1 MSDFSHLGGVLVS
14 AFLARAL
21 ANLRRLG
28 RSKARIEGFDPVFY
42 RRYYP
47 DLHQLTSDDALARHF
62 QRHGCVEARFPNADA
77 LIAALEQRHGALPD
91 DFVPLQY
98 RSNHADLAEF
108 SLPWQLKAHYLR
120 FGRAEG
126 RTYRSLDL
134 APYERAFERLRAAE
148 TDGFGS
154 WAGISAGDTFAELL
168 SVAGVLPGAWLKCFV
183 LHEFAIL
190 NASWLP
196 RHPVSRIDGLCL
208 FLQQGVE
215 RLAPIAL
222 SRRFDPDF
230 YRAQVNADPGELDA
244 DLYRRWLGTGIA
256 EGLPGSEGEALLA
269 LLREDRFPD
278 CFDETAYRAR
288 LPRTV
293 RKPGH
298 GRFAALAQFV
308 TETFQLPALESV
320 RRQCSARLLEQIGE
334 HHILRGDNVVAHDAL
349 NRAIAAKPGV
359 GRLHHRRG
367 DALRALGREREA
379 TADYLVAAE
388 APDAI
393 VWSHI
398 HAAEGLAAAP
408 DVPEAVFDRLLRSA
422 PRWCSSPHWRDAA
435 HRVIERVFEAASA
448 RAHTLYAA
456 HRRTEADAVLTS
468 CLDRIVALLP
478 VVDPLPAPL
487 PPASSA
493 RIVLVANRD
502 LSQCDHYRVIQ
513 KVEQL
518 ERLGWHVEVFRQA
531 EAGGCRP
538 AIDAASAVI
547 FYRVAALPNVVHA
560 ILYARALG
568 VPTLYEIDDLLFDP
582 AVYPD
587 PFDSF
592 EGQITPA
599 EYAGLQYGVPLF
611 RYAMRLCETGLAS
624 TPALADAMRP
634 LVRSG
639 ICHVLRNGLDSRNEP
654 FIARGPMPAE
664 SDTITLFYGSGTKA
678 HNRDFNELVAPALIE
693 IFEKHA
699 AVRLVVAGYLGLDER
714 FRAHAHRIRQLGF
727 DPEVGAYWE
736 VLSSVDI
743 NIAVLAVNPMTD
755 AKSEIK
761 WLEAA
766 MCGLPSVVTPTR
778 TYREVLVD
786 GEDVLFAATPAEWAT
801 ALKRLIS
808 DSSLR
813 RRIGLGAHAK
823 ARTAYTLDVAGA
835 VLARALPPLPPEVPV
850 RQVDSVQVPRT
861 RKAGRARLLFVH
873 VYFPPQTIGGATRV
887 LRDNVDHLIAVAADR
902 FEIAIAASDLDAE
915 PAYRTRIDNYRG
927 LPVYRIAVPAKM
939 HMDWRPFDPEME
951 EPFAALVDRL
961 EPDLVHFH
969 CVQRLTGS
977 VVEVVQA
984 RGVPYFIT
992 LHDAWWIS
1000 DFQFL
1005 TDADGILQVPCD
1017 DVLTDATDRKLSPIS
1032 SIARRRRLGRLLDGA
1047 TALLAVSDAFAE
1059 VYRRAGYP
1067 QTIAV
1072 PNGVSSFTPRP
1083 RIPGRDG
1090 CVRLGHVGGRTA
1102 HKGASLLEVAL
1113 REGAFENLD
1122 LTLVDHSYPT
1132 DYTSAEVW
1140 GATPIRIV
1148 GRLPQDRIAEL
1159 YAELDVLLAPSIWP
1173 ESFGLVTREARAA
1186 GLWVV
1191 ASDRGAIGQDIRQGV
1206 DGFRID
1212 VGSLQDLRGVLARLN
1227 AEPDRFS
1234 RSPPETRSM
1243 RTESE
1248 QGDDLIALYTDS
1260 IARRAG

>member
-1 MSDFSHLGGVLVS
+1 MVS
-14 AFLARAL
+14 LFPTRAL

-28 RSKARIEGFDPVFY
+28 RSKARIDGFDPVFY
-42 RRYYP
+42 RRCYP
-47 DLHQLTSDDALARHF
+47 DLHRLTSDEALALHF
-62 QRHGCVEARFPNADA
+62 QRHGCVESRFPNADA
-77 LIAALEQRHGALPD
+77 LIAALERRHGPLPD
-91 DFVPLQY
+91 DFVPVQY
-98 RSNHADLAEF
+98 RLNHADLVEF
-108 SLPWQLKAHYLR
+108 SLPWQLKAHYLQ

-134 APYERAFERLRAAE
+134 APYERSFERMRAAQAQDLGCSE
-148 TDGFGS
+148 GTP
-154 WAGISAGDTFAELL
+154 ATDTFAERL
-168 SVAGVLPGAWLKCFV
+168 SIAGVLPGAWLECFV
-183 LHEFAIL
+183 LHEFNIL
-190 NASWLP
+190 NASWLA
-196 RHPVSRIDGLCL
+196 RQPVSRIDGLCV
-208 FLQQGVE
+208 FLEQGIE

-222 SRRFDPDF
+222 GRRFDPAF
-230 YRAQVNADPGELDA
+230 YRGHVGARATASDT
-244 DLYRRWLGTGIA
+244 DLYRQWLGLGIA

-269 LLREDRFPD
+269 LLREEAFPD
-278 CFDETAYRAR
+278 CFDEAAYRAK

-293 RKPGH
+293 EKPGS

-308 TETFQLPALESV
+308 TKTFQLPALESV

-334 HHILRGDNVVAHDAL
+334 YHILRGDNVIAHDAL
-349 NRAIAAKPGV
+349 NRAIAAKPGI
-359 GRLHHRRG
+359 GRFHHRRG
-367 DALRALGREREA
+367 DALRALGRAREA

-398 HAAEGLAAAP
+398 HAAEGLAAEP
-408 DVPEAVFDRLLRSA
+408 DGLEAAFDRLRRSA
-422 PRWCSSPHWRDAA
+422 PHWCGSPHWRAA
-435 HRVIERVFEAASA
+435 GHRVIARAFEAASA

-456 HRRTEADAVLTS
+456 HRRTEADSALTA
-468 CLDRIVALLP
+468 CLDKITALLP

-502 LSQCDHYRVIQ
+502 LPQCDHYRVVQ
-513 KVEQL
+513 KIEQL
-518 ERLGWHVEVFRQA
+518 EHLGWHVEVFRQG
-531 EAGGCRP
+531 EAGRCRP

-547 FYRVAALPNVVHA
+547 FYRVAALPEVVHA

-582 AVYPD
+582 AFYPD

-611 RYAMRLCETGLAS
+611 RYAMHLCETGLAS
-624 TPALADAMRP
+624 TPALAEAMQP

-639 ICHVLRNGLDSRNEP
+639 VCHVLRNGLDSRNEP
-654 FIARGPMPAE
+654 FIARGPMPAAT
-664 SDTITLFYGSGTKA
+664 DTVTLFYGSGTKA
-678 HNRDFNELVAPALIE
+678 HNRDFNDLVASALIE

-699 AVRLVVAGYLGLDER
+699 GVRLVVAGYLKLDKR
-714 FRAHAHRIRQLGF
+714 FRTYAHRIHQLGF
-727 DPEVGAYWE
+727 DPNVRAYWE
-736 VLSSVDI
+736 VLSSADI
-743 NIAVLAVNPMTD
+743 NIAVLAINPMTD

-778 TYREVLVD
+778 TYREMLVD
-786 GEDVLFAATPAEWAT
+786 GEDVLFATTPDEWAT
-801 ALKRLIS
+801 ALGRLIS
-808 DSSLR
+808 DARLR

-823 ARTAYTLDVAGA
+823 ARNAYTLNAASA
-835 VLARALPPLPPEVPV
+835 VLAQALPPLPPKAPV
-850 RQVDSVQVPRT
+850 GRSSAPVPRT
-861 RKAGRARLLFVH
+861 RKAGRPRLLFVH

-887 LRDNVDHLIAVAADR
+887 LRDNVDHLIAVGADR
-902 FEIAIAASDLDAE
+902 FEIAIAATDLDAE

-927 LPVYRIAVPAKM
+927 LPVYRIAVPAEM

-951 EPFAALVDRL
+951 GPFEALIDRF

-977 VVEVVQA
+977 VVEAVRA
-984 RGVPYFIT
+984 RGVPYLIT

-1005 TDADGILQVPCD
+1005 TDADGILQMPSD
-1017 DVLTDATDRKLSPIS
+1017 DALADATDRKLSPIS

-1059 VYRRAGYP
+1059 VYRRAGHP
-1067 QTIAV
+1067 QTLAM
-1072 PNGVSSFTPRP
+1072 PNGVSSFIPRS
-1083 RIPGRDG
+1083 RVFGRDG

-1113 REGAFENLD
+1113 RTGAYENLD
-1122 LTLVDHSYPT
+1122 LTLVDHSYPP

-1140 GATPIRIV
+1140 GATPVRII
-1148 GRLPQDRIAEL
+1148 GRLPQDRIADL
-1159 YAELDVLLAPSIWP
+1159 YAELDVLVAPSIWP

-1206 DGFRID
+1206 DGFRIN
-1212 VGSLQDLRGVLARLN
+1212 VESLQDLREVLSRLN
-1227 AEPDRFS
+1227 TEPHHFS
-1234 RSPPETRSM
+1234 RSPPDARSM
-1243 RTESE
+1243 RTASD
-1248 QGDDLIALYTDS
+1248 QGSDLIALYSDL